1 MVGMIAN
8 QTYALVL
15 VGQCAGNIESCE
27 QGKDVGLKALDT
39 HFEEAQSDCHSKG
52 KDGEE
57 FYKECALKHVLA
69 TECEEEQE
77 QVASEHISE

>member
-15 VGQCAGNIESCE
+15 VGQCAGDIESCE

-52 KDGEE
+52 EDGEK
-57 FYKECALKHVLA
+57 FYKEGALEHVLA
-69 TECEEEQE
+69 TEGEEKQE
-77 QVASEHISE
+77 KVAGEHISE